1 MFIEWPE
8 SPPQELP
15 LHPLRKPPNPQGP
28 SEESPP
34 VGTPGASWS
43 ELVSLLSLSTLVTGA
58 VVKEERLRECSR
70 EEDVGVEDALLAMLF
85 ASAVHLF

>member
-1 MFIEWPE
+1 M
-8 SPPQELP
+8 SGQSL
-15 LHPLRKPPNPQGP
+15 LHRSCHSIHCANLQTPKDLLKNLKY
-28 SEESPP
+28 P